1 MSTTAKPEQAATQHK
16 AKRSAALFS
25 VLAAFGVTLLK
36 LLTGLLTGSL
46 GMLSEAA
53 HSGIDLIAAGITLFS
68 VQVSDRPADADH
80 TYGHGKIESLSA
92 AIETVLML
100 ASCIWILTEAIR
112 RIVFREHLSLK
123 FSLWPFAALL
133 LSIAVDYTRSRK
145 LRRIASETKSE
156 ALAADAIHFGTDI
169 WSSLAVLFGLAAT
182 YAGGHWHIPQL
193 ELADPIAAI
202 LVA

>member
-68 VQVSDRPADADH
+68 VHVSDRPADADH

-92 AIETVLML
+92 AIESVLML
-100 ASCIWILTEAIR
+100 ASCVWILTEAID
-112 RIVFREHLSLK
+112 RIVHRQHLALIERKRHVAAAELPAVIFGQAVGDEERGVRIGHAAVSAPRR
-123 FSLWPFAALL
+123 FSQ
-133 LSIAVDYTRSRK
+133 VN
-145 LRRIASETKSE
+145 
-156 ALAADAIHFGTDI
+156 
-169 WSSLAVLFGLAAT
+169 
-182 YAGGHWHIPQL
+182 
-193 ELADPIAAI
+193 
-202 LVA
+202 

>member
-1 MSTTAKPEQAATQHK
+1 MSQTATNERPVPSAQGEPHN

-68 VQVSDRPADADH
+68 VHVSDRPADADH

-92 AIETVLML
+92 AVEPLLIPPP
-100 ASCIWILTEAIR
+100 
-112 RIVFREHLSLK
+112 HLQ
-123 FSLWPFAALL
+123 
-133 LSIAVDYTRSRK
+133 
-145 LRRIASETKSE
+145 
-156 ALAADAIHFGTDI
+156 HF
-169 WSSLAVLFGLAAT
+169 
-182 YAGGHWHIPQL
+182 
-193 ELADPIAAI
+193 
-202 LVA
+202 

>member
-1 MSTTAKPEQAATQHK
+1 MTLTPKPEQAASPHN

-53 HSGIDLIAAGITLFS
+53 HSGIDLIAAAITFFS

-92 AIETVLML
+92 GIESVLML
-100 ASCIWILTEAIR
+100 ASCVWILSEAVH
-112 RIVFREHLSLK
+112 RILHRQHLALK
-123 FSLWPFAALL
+123 FSIWPFVVLL
-133 LSIAVDYTRSRK
+133 LSITVDYTRARN
-145 LRRIASETKSE
+145 LHRIASETRSE
-156 ALAADAIHFGTDI
+156 ALEADAIHFRTDI
-169 WSSLAVLFGLAAT
+169 WSSLAVILGL
-182 YAGGHWHIPQL
+182 
-193 ELADPIAAI
+193 
-202 LVA
+202 

>member
-1 MSTTAKPEQAATQHK
+1 MSITANPDAAAPSHN

-25 VLAAFGVTLLK
+25 VLAAFGVTILK
-36 LLTGLLTGSL
+36 LLTGLFTGSL

-68 VQVSDRPADADH
+68 VQVSARPADADH

-92 AIETVLML
+92 GIETVLML
-100 ASCIWILTEAIR
+100 ASCIWILAEAIR

-133 LSIAVDYTRSRK
+133 LSMTVDYTRSRK
-145 LRRIASETKSE
+145 LRRIADDTTSE
-156 ALAADAIHFGTDI
+156 ALAADA
-169 WSSLAVLFGLAAT
+169 L
-182 YAGGHWHIPQL
+182 
-193 ELADPIAAI
+193 
-202 LVA
+202 

>member
-1 MSTTAKPEQAATQHK
+1 
-16 AKRSAALFS
+16 
-25 VLAAFGVTLLK
+25 
-36 LLTGLLTGSL
+36 
-46 GMLSEAA
+46 MLSEAA
-53 HSGIDLIAAGITLFS
+53 HSGIDLIAAAITLFS

-112 RIVFREHLSLK
+112 RILLREHLSLK
-123 FSLWPFAALL
+123 FSIWPFVALL
-133 LSIAVDYTRSRK
+133 LSITVDFTRSRK
-145 LRRIASETKSE
+145 LHQIASETRSE
-156 ALAADAIHFGTDI
+156 ALEADAIHFRTDI

-182 YAGGHWHIPQL
+182 YAGEHWQIPRL

-202 LVA
+202 LVAAHHPARHLEPRPPHHRRPH